1 MTQVNHLNFALPT
14 PAVCLP
20 KKVGP
25 RVDLVDSERRAVFRP
40 VHDKTML
47 VGGEETGGEM
57 RQDEVEELVRDG
69 EDGRFRSRRIGRG
82 SDRSGK
88 GLKGRAERRSRRE
101 GKRG

>member
-1 MTQVNHLNFALPT
+1 
-14 PAVCLP
+14 
-20 KKVGP
+20 
-25 RVDLVDSERRAVFRP
+25 
-40 VHDKTML
+40 
-47 VGGEETGGEM
+47 M